1 MNTRIL
7 ELLKEIKAIVQG
19 KSVSDNWMDINA
31 VSDYS
36 SMSKSAV
43 RRACAEGRLKYNDSQ
58 GKHLFKKSAVERW
71 LSNG

>member
-19 KSVSDNWMDINA
+19 KSASDKWMDINA

-36 SMSKSAV
+36 SMSKSSV
-43 RRACAEGRLKYNDSQ
+43 RRSCADGRLKHSKSQ
-58 GKHLFKKSAVERW
+58 GKLLFKKSDVENW
-71 LSNG
+71 LNG